1 MYGLV
6 SFCNQLNKF
15 SNLCLVN
22 LSNFEKIWIPVFIPN
37 NGITGLCQNENYI
50 FVAYQYIPNDGIIVF
65 RKKNFEI
72 ISTIEFETIDIH
84 SIFFDKGIIYANKT
98 NSDSIVKFVWD
109 ETKKQLYGPD
119 VFWKNRDA
127 LKIKD
132 DSLHINS
139 IIKYQENM
147 YISSFGTKV
156 NGSFEKSK
164 FGFIKNI
171 TTGKIIY
178 SKLDHPHS
186 LGVFNDE
193 IVFCESM
200 TRRVYKNKKIIF
212 ENNKGYLRGLDINK
226 NILIVGVSKGRKI
239 SKSTGNKR
247 TFTEIE
253 LNIDTCRL
261 VVYDVKKEIILKEV
275 KFWPGRTEIYDC
287 IILDDISDEYEKIV
301 KQNYFEINL
310 NKIPIEYKVLK
321 NECDILQEENK
332 NLIKNNNLLILEKA
346 KIERKNELLKVELE
360 KINSSRS
367 WKFIKKLRRYK

>member
-1 MYGLV
+1 MYYLRAA
-6 SFCNQLNKF
+6 
-15 SNLCLVN
+15 
-22 LSNFEKIWIPVFIPN
+22 
-37 NGITGLCQNENYI
+37 GI
-50 FVAYQYIPNDGIIVF
+50 
-65 RKKNFEI
+65 
-72 ISTIEFETIDIH
+72 
-84 SIFFDKGIIYANKT
+84 
-98 NSDSIVKFVWD
+98 
-109 ETKKQLYGPD
+109 
-119 VFWKNRDA
+119 
-127 LKIKD
+127 
-132 DSLHINS
+132 
-139 IIKYQENM
+139 
-147 YISSFGTKV
+147 
-156 NGSFEKSK
+156 
-164 FGFIKNI
+164 
-171 TTGKIIY
+171 
-178 SKLDHPHS
+178 
-186 LGVFNDE
+186 NDE